1 MALDTD
7 KQLTRSQRLGEFVV
21 DIIWARA
28 PRRSPAPPLEPA
40 WPDSLAF
47 KAETLDAAYESLKQE
62 HQAETDRIRTVETK
76 LLGISGLAPVAM
88 AVIVAAFTVLA
99 NRSLQ
104 AFTRISVLLVGIVG
118 GYISLQLLRA
128 ILAAI
133 AGLKR
138 RSFVGLSL
146 KDIYPLPNEIKD
158 SYIRRSCGEL
168 AEVIRRNRA
177 EIDAKVTWL
186 DVAHTAI
193 RNAVVGLLILV
204 MVIICLAVS
213 QGNSG

>member
-7 KQLTRSQRLGEFVV
+7 SQLTRSRRLRDFVV
-21 DIIWARA
+21 DLIWPRA
-28 PRRSPAPPLEPA
+28 PRSSSASPLEPA
-40 WPDSLAF
+40 WPESLAL
-47 KAETLDAAYESLKQE
+47 KVETIEATYESLKEE
-62 HQAETDRIRTVETK
+62 HRAEIDRIRTVETK

-118 GYISLQLLRA
+118 GYISLELLRA

-146 KDIYPLPNEIKD
+146 KDVYPLPNESKE
-158 SYIRRSCGEL
+158 SYLKRSCGEL
-168 AEVIRRNRA
+168 AEIIRRNRA

-204 MVIICLAVS
+204 MVIIGLAVS
-213 QGNSG
+213 QANS